1 MLLQQVTC
9 FDTGSSNG
17 GRSHM
22 VKLALTQVTH
32 KSECSCSIYVDMY
45 VGNNKGVHLQLW
57 SDPRMCVHM
66 YVCSSHTL
74 LTYSVSHISLNF

>member
-57 SDPRMCVHM
+57 SDLRMCVR
-66 YVCSSHTL
+66 SSHTL